1 MLAEENFFPKE
12 LRLDFTVHLRHF
24 DRYFQS
30 LKILDKV
37 GKDEIWIDC
46 ASGSG
51 YGTNIL
57 SNFTKQIYGYDIS
70 KDVVKYANENYS
82 SDNCKFVYELN
93 DITENVN
100 VVFSVE
106 TIEHMDREGAVI
118 FLNILYDKLVDNGVL
133 VITTP
138 IVLETNNNPVNKFH
152 HIEYS
157 DNDFRALLNECN
169 FTIDDT
175 EFIETTFTDGETKQQ
190 GYYKCHK

>member
-1 MLAEENFFPKE
+1 MVAEENFFPKE
-12 LRLDFTVHLRHF
+12 LRLDFEVHLRHF

-106 TIEHMDREGAVI
+106 TIEHMNREDAVI
-118 FLNILYDKLVDNGVL
+118 FLNVLYDKLVDNGAL

-169 FTIDDT
+169 FTIDDA